1 MNAATREEKA
11 ALNGELGRRAAGN
24 GAGPRLGITSSDS
37 FDSSNGARPASWP
50 QLGQAALH
58 GLAGEVVCTLAPH
71 TEADPVALL
80 LTFLTM
86 FGSVVGPGPRALVG
100 PEPHPARLN
109 VVLVGETSRGR
120 KGTAQASMNSLFSV
134 VEPRWFDEQVRSG
147 LASGE
152 GLIAQVAD
160 PDPLNPDA
168 ELVDKRLIVVEPEYG
183 RVLTVA
189 GRDGSTL
196 SEIIRSAYDSGRL
209 RVMTR
214 HHPLRATGTH
224 ISVIGH
230 VTLDELRRKLSST
243 DAANGFANRFLFAL
257 VRRSKLLPHG
267 GRLDPAALDR
277 LADQVRLAV
286 DRSAGVQA
294 LRRSP
299 EADAVWERVYLEWAS
314 EAPGGLAGDVTAR
327 PEAHALRLSVVYA
340 LLDGSPAIQAEHVE
354 AAVAIWRY
362 AEASAVVIFGETL
375 GDDVADRL
383 LEALRD
389 AFPSGLDAT
398 KQYDL
403 FSRNVTAERLREARA
418 LLERRGLAVTITQ
431 PKDGPGR
438 PSIISYAIM
447 ANEVNESVYD
457 VRESGS
463 ERTSGRCRRRWA
475 AGAGPGGPRP
485 VAANGRADQGRG
497 GEADAGADHGGALA
511 GVLAVDRPEHDLAGA
526 DEGVGPVGKVSAQRL
541 LGAEHNRDGG
551 RVRGAHGRLHLHR
564 GFLSVPAPGW

>member
-1 MNAATREEKA
+1 M
-11 ALNGELGRRAAGN
+11 
-24 GAGPRLGITSSDS
+24 
-37 FDSSNGARPASWP
+37 
-50 QLGQAALH
+50 
-58 GLAGEVVCTLAPH
+58 
-71 TEADPVALL
+71 
-80 LTFLTM
+80 
-86 FGSVVGPGPRALVG
+86 
-100 PEPHPARLN
+100 
-109 VVLVGETSRGR
+109 
-120 KGTAQASMNSLFSV
+120 
-134 VEPRWFDEQVRSG
+134 
-147 LASGE
+147 
-152 GLIAQVAD
+152 
-160 PDPLNPDA
+160 
-168 ELVDKRLIVVEPEYG
+168 VVEPEYG

-286 DRSAGVQA
+286 DRSAGVQ
-294 LRRSP
+294 
-299 EADAVWERVYLEWAS
+299 
-314 EAPGGLAGDVTAR
+314 
-327 PEAHALRLSVVYA
+327 ALRLSVVYA

-541 LGAEHNRDGG
+541 LGAEHNWDGG

>member
-168 ELVDKRLIVVEPEYG
+168 ELVDKRLMVVEPEYG

-286 DRSAGVQA
+286 DRSAGVQ
-294 LRRSP
+294 
-299 EADAVWERVYLEWAS
+299 
-314 EAPGGLAGDVTAR
+314 
-327 PEAHALRLSVVYA
+327 ALRLSVVYA

-485 VAANGRADQGRG
+485 GGRQRSRGPGSGRG
-497 GEADAGADHGGALA
+497 GGRRRRPWRRARGRPGRRPTGA
-511 GVLAVDRPEHDLAGA
+511 
-526 DEGVGPVGKVSAQRL
+526 
-541 LGAEHNRDGG
+541 
-551 RVRGAHGRLHLHR
+551 
-564 GFLSVPAPGW
+564 